1 MARRVKKLKSVASVF
16 EELRPA
22 ARADVRGAGIY
33 SAIRGEISFYRTPQ
47 GVAVVWEVSG
57 LPYTP
62 GQCKQR
68 IFGMHIHEGRSCT
81 GTPADP
87 FADTDAH
94 FNPGKGYYGS
104 VSFGK
109 R

>member
-1 MARRVKKLKSVASVF
+1 LARRVKKLKSVASVF

-57 LPYTP
+57 L
-62 GQCKQR
+62 
-68 IFGMHIHEGRSCT
+68 GRSCT